1 MYLAKLSDFR
11 EKIREEK
18 SLCTYS
24 VLEEDYGVNRWYL
37 WNIIN
42 DDSYEPPEHIQTV
55 LRIQIYKPAPVCD
68 VHGIVHCYDCEKET
82 VKPVKTNGK
91 SKAREPSTIY
101 IGKYTEDEKAAIRAL
116 TPAERKRR
124 MLGG

>member
-91 SKAREPSTIY
+91 SRPHRTPPVRVGECSN
-101 IGKYTEDEKAAIRAL
+101 EEWAAIKRL